1 MTILPI
7 KPVELMQGKFTD
19 FIGVWEDHLP
29 KFVCDKVIQSFE
41 NAIDNSSNN
50 FNQPD
55 EDDANQPI
63 IMNGSEQFSNR
74 NLGRKD
80 IGIMLNLHD
89 AERTMEVNQYLHSCF
104 LDYIREYGNL
114 STTPLISSDVK
125 VQKTLP
131 AGGYHVWHSEN
142 SGHTMAQ
149 RVLVWTIYLN
159 DVEDGG
165 ETEFLYQSTRFKP
178 KRGTVV
184 IWPAAYTHVHRGN
197 PPLSGHKYIATGWY
211 INAFVSK

>member
-1 MTILPI
+1 MAILPI

-89 AERTMEVNQYLHSCF
+89 AERTM
-104 LDYIREYGNL
+104 
-114 STTPLISSDVK
+114 
-125 VQKTLP
+125 
-131 AGGYHVWHSEN
+131 
-142 SGHTMAQ
+142 
-149 RVLVWTIYLN
+149 
-159 DVEDGG
+159 
-165 ETEFLYQSTRFKP
+165 
-178 KRGTVV
+178 
-184 IWPAAYTHVHRGN
+184 
-197 PPLSGHKYIATGWY
+197 
-211 INAFVSK
+211 

>member
-7 KPVELMQGKFTD
+7 KPVELMQGEFTN
-19 FIGVWEDHLP
+19 FIGVWEDHVP

-50 FNQPD
+50 FNQQD
-55 EDDANQPI
+55 EVDANEPI
-63 IMNGSEQFSNR
+63 IMDGSEQFPNK

-80 IGIMLNLHD
+80 IGIMLNLYD
-89 AERTMEVNQYLHSCF
+89 TERTMEVNQYLHSCF

-114 STTPLISSDVK
+114 STTPLISTDVK

-131 AGGYHVWHSEN
+131 TGGYHVWHSES

-149 RVLVWTIYLN
+149 RVLVWTMYLN

-165 ETEFLYQSTRFKP
+165 ETEFLYQSTRIKP

-184 IWPAAYTHVHRGN
+184 VWPAAYTHLHRGN

-211 INAFVSK
+211 INAFISN